1 MCLFAPQVV
10 SSQFTKSVIRSRAA
24 LTYAEA
30 QSRIDDERLT
40 DDLSVRAA
48 SFSAWGFV
56 LGLLPAIHPNC
67 LGCPPPAHP
76 ADGPSPDSPKPQVN
90 LRTMNQL
97 AKILRQKRADRG
109 ALSVRRAPRTFGQ
122 ALAGVRAGRRLW
134 CAGMT
139 VFRAGCATLYAP
151 VS

>member
-1 MCLFAPQVV
+1 MRSFDTRQASANKLPLVSCQVTTTHPPTHPPTHLPTHPLCPAP
-10 SSQFTKSVIRSRAA
+10 
-24 LTYAEA
+24 
-30 QSRIDDERLT
+30 
-40 DDLSVRAA
+40 
-48 SFSAWGFV
+48 
-56 LGLLPAIHPNC
+56 PN
-67 LGCPPPAHP
+67 
-76 ADGPSPDSPKPQVN
+76 PQVN